1 LETDIVTPVRLAAFR
16 QGLQIFGWEEGRNVQ
31 ITYRH
36 ASSESERL
44 RAAAQELVA
53 TGPDVIVVQSNPAL
67 AALRQIDRTIP
78 VVFVQVGDPVG
89 SGFVDSL
96 ARPGGNLTGFTT
108 MEPEMGGKW
117 LELLK
122 EAAPAIAQVVGLL
135 QPDITA
141 NFAYFRAAAAAAS
154 TFKVVVQSVGIR
166 DASDITRALTAVSR
180 DGNGGVIVLPSPVS
194 GSQAELIATL
204 AIAHRLP
211 LIAAFRYLPA
221 NGGLMCYGPDVLDL
235 FRRAAS
241 YVDRVL
247 RGEKPSERNLPPS
260 FGCPCLTV

>member
-1 LETDIVTPVRLAAFR
+1 MLLSRHTRRREFITLLGSAVAWPATASAQQAERLRQIAVLTGQLETDIVTPVRLAAFR

-122 EAAPAIAQVVGLL
+122 EAAPAIAQV
-135 QPDITA
+135 
-141 NFAYFRAAAAAAS
+141 AS
-154 TFKVVVQSVGIR
+154 HISVPLR
-166 DASDITRALTAVSR
+166 RR
-180 DGNGGVIVLPSPVS
+180 PP
-194 GSQAELIATL
+194 
-204 AIAHRLP
+204 RL
-211 LIAAFRYLPA
+211 R
-221 NGGLMCYGPDVLDL
+221 
-235 FRRAAS
+235 S
-241 YVDRVL
+241 
-247 RGEKPSERNLPPS
+247 
-260 FGCPCLTV
+260 